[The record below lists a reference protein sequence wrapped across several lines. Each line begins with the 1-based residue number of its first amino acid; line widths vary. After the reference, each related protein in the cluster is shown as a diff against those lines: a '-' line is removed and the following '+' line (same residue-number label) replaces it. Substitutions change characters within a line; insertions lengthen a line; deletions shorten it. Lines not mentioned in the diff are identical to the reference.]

1 MLNDQQYTSMVTQH
15 IAFIKPYATVKWPF
29 VKHSISVGFN
39 KHIKN
44 NINIRSLLQRITSN
58 LTNDNDTI
66 RATSQNANI
75 CYIKIMSDVIFIDTY
90 TTFQTSNILLI
101 CHEMKTVLQYPY
113 DYSIL
118 QYYIVR
124 LSIRIHT
131 S

>member
-1 MLNDQQYTSMVTQH
+1 MTM
-15 IAFIKPYATVKWPF
+15 
-29 VKHSISVGFN
+29 
-39 KHIKN
+39 
-44 NINIRSLLQRITSN
+44 
-58 LTNDNDTI
+58 TI
-66 RATSQNANI
+66 FCICNTMPLAQNTNI

-131 S
+131 I